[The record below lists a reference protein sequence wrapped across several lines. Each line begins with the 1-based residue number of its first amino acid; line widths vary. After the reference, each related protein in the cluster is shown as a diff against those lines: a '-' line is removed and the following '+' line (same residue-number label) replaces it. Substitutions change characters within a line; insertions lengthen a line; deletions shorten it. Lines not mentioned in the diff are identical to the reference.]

1 MKPIL
6 GEGEVFLAAAAAAAA
21 AAEAKEAEEEEAK
34 RSAMEGAPRAER
46 SRFIWRVSLVEEVP
60 VPVPVAV
67 PVPVEEDVPS
77 SSSFPSAD
85 EGMGLPTT
93 SY

>member
-6 GEGEVFLAAAAAAAA
+6 GEGEVFLAA

-46 SRFIWRVSLVEEVP
+46 SRFMACFVGGGSAGAGAGGGGRGKG
-60 VPVPVAV
+60 
-67 PVPVEEDVPS
+67 EEDVPS